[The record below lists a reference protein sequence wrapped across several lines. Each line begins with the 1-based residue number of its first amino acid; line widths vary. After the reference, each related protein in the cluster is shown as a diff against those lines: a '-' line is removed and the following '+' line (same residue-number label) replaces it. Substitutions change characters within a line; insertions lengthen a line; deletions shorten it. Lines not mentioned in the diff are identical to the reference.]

1 MSDVT
6 PTSDP
11 SCSTGVLEQCLESFT
26 TELTSLGYCAAVVR
40 KKRATA
46 RAFARWAV
54 GQGLDV
60 ATIDDATIEAF
71 LADSEV
77 GHPTPKSN
85 RRCTLAR
92 FLARLRAEGATLRP
106 ELKRDH
112 SYAALLQQR
121 YVTYL
126 RSERGL
132 AEETVGSYR
141 MWVSELVR
149 YHFGTAARPAPASGL
164 DARAVQDFLLERTR
178 TLSPGTAQLVATAL
192 RSFLRFLFL
201 CGEIR
206 LDLAL
211 AVPAVPTRRQAGTHP
226 YLCPEEVERLLDACD
241 RKTANGRR
249 DHAILLL
256 LARLGVRAC
265 EVAALELGDL
275 RWRSAEIVVRGKGQV
290 LEHVPLL
297 PDVGA
302 ALALYLREGR
312 PKSKC
317 RSVFL
322 RNDAPRV
329 GLTPDGVGWVVRRA
343 LARAGLRPPRRGSHL
358 LRFSLA
364 TTMIRRGA
372 SMAEIGEV
380 LRHRSPETTEI
391 YAKVDFEALRAVAL
405 PWVGTG
411 GGR

>member
-40 KKRATA
+40 QKRATA

-71 LADSEV
+71 LADSGV

-92 FLARLRAEGATLRP
+92 FLARLRAEGATFRP
-106 ELKRDH
+106 EPKRDH
-112 SYAALLQQR
+112 SYAALLQER

-126 RSERGL
+126 LSERGL
-132 AEETVGSYR
+132 AEETVASYR
-141 MWVSELVR
+141 LYAAELVR
-149 YHFGTAARPAPASGL
+149 HHFETAAGPAPAPGL

-178 TLSPGTAQLVATAL
+178 TVAPTTARLVATAL

-211 AVPAVPTRRQAGTHP
+211 AIPTVPTRRQAGTHP

-275 RWRSAEIVVRGKGQV
+275 RWRSGEVVVRGKGQV

-297 PDVGA
+297 PDIGA
-302 ALALYLREGR
+302 ALALYLCEGR
-312 PKSKC
+312 PKSQC

-329 GLTPDGVGWVVRRA
+329 GLSPDGVGFVVRRA